1 MSLPAS
7 ATLLRIQDVDSSLV
21 GEKVRVFG
29 YLSLLDDPASSLGVL
44 HSRRWQGSNKGNQRI
59 EDPTNEV
66 ENGASTNSNAILVD
80 ISLCRDETS
89 LFRESRTLV
98 MAMGSIIPLESISS
112 RTRRWIKA
120 NKKTGLRIEID
131 PTMALHAIMLRG
143 AGDID
148 LQAMEDSIIRRRAYE
163 QSLRDPED

>member
-59 EDPTNEV
+59 EDPINV
-66 ENGASTNSNAILVD
+66 ENGASTSSNAILVD
-80 ISLCRDETS
+80 ISLCRDENS

-131 PTMALHAIMLRG
+131 PTMTLHAIMLRG

-163 QSLRDPED
+163 QSLGDPED